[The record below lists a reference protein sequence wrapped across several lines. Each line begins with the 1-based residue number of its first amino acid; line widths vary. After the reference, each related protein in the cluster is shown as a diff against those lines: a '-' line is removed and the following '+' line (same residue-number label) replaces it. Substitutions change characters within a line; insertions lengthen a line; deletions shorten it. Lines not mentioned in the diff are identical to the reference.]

1 MELETWV
8 STFLVYATVIFVVS
22 FLLYLVRIVKGPTIP
37 DRVIAVDALG
47 FDLAAF
53 LIVLSILLRSPILVV
68 CAVALSLWIYALDI
82 YIAKYLESK
91 ELGE

>member
-1 MELETWV
+1 LELETWV